1 MGPMEGGV
9 KMIDYTILI
18 LFVLLAGTMLA
29 IAKCLVNINEI
40 DKRIDEICAE
50 EKRQNKR
57 IETMEKRELIRQLE
71 QRRDK
76 AYIESKDLFKE
87 W

>member
-1 MGPMEGGV
+1 MAN
-9 KMIDYTILI
+9 IDYSIMILCI
-18 LFVLLAGTMLA
+18 LLALAMLA
-29 IAKCLVNINEI
+29 IAKCLISINEI
-40 DKRIDEICAE
+40 NERIDEIHAE

-57 IETMEKRELIRQLE
+57 IDILEKRELIYKLE

>member
-1 MGPMEGGV
+1 
-9 KMIDYTILI
+9 MIDYSIMI
-18 LFVLLAGTMLA
+18 LFVLLAGAMLA
-29 IAKCLVNINEI
+29 TAKCLVNINEI

-57 IETMEKRELIRQLE
+57 IELLEKREQIRQSE
-71 QRRDK
+71 ERRDK
-76 AYIESKDLFKE
+76 AWVEANELFNK

>member
-1 MGPMEGGV
+1 
-9 KMIDYTILI
+9 MIDYSIII
-18 LFVLLAGTMLA
+18 LFVLLAGAMLA
-29 IAKCLVNINEI
+29 TAKCLVNINEI

-57 IETMEKRELIRQLE
+57 IDILEKRELIRQLE
-71 QRRDK
+71 IRRDK
-76 AYIESKDLFKE
+76 TYIQSKDLFKE

>member
-1 MGPMEGGV
+1 
-9 KMIDYTILI
+9 MIDYSIMILC
-18 LFVLLAGTMLA
+18 VLLALTMLA
-29 IAKCLVNINEI
+29 TAKCLVNINEI

-57 IETMEKRELIRQLE
+57 IDILEKRELIRQLE
-71 QRRDK
+71 QKRDQT
-76 AYIESKDLFKE
+76 YIQPKDLFKD

>member
-1 MGPMEGGV
+1 
-9 KMIDYTILI
+9 MIDYTILI
-18 LFVLLAGTMLA
+18 LFVLLAGAMLA

-57 IETMEKRELIRQLE
+57 IDILEKRDLIRQLE
-71 QRRDK
+71 QKRDQT
-76 AYIESKDLFKE
+76 YIQSKDLFKD

>member
-1 MGPMEGGV
+1 
-9 KMIDYTILI
+9 MIDYSILI
-18 LFVLLAGTMLA
+18 LCVLLAGAMLA
-29 IAKCLVNINEI
+29 TAKCLVNINEI

-57 IETMEKRELIRQLE
+57 IDILEKRELIRQLE
-71 QRRDK
+71 QKRDQT
-76 AYIESKDLFKE
+76 YIRPKDLFKE

>member
-1 MGPMEGGV
+1 
-9 KMIDYTILI
+9 MIDFAILI
-18 LFVLLAGTMLA
+18 LCVLLACTMLA
-29 IAKCLVNINEI
+29 TAKCLVNINEI

-71 QRRDK
+71 TRRDK
-76 AYIESKDLFKE
+76 AYVDSKDLFKE

>member
-1 MGPMEGGV
+1 
-9 KMIDYTILI
+9 MIDYSIMILC
-18 LFVLLAGTMLA
+18 VLLALAMLA
-29 IAKCLVNINEI
+29 TAKCLVNINEI

-71 QRRDK
+71 MRRDK

>member
-1 MGPMEGGV
+1 
-9 KMIDYTILI
+9 MIDYTILV
-18 LFVLLAGTMLA
+18 LCVLLAGTMLA
-29 IAKCLVNINEI
+29 TAKCLIYINKI
-40 DKRIDEICAE
+40 DKRIDNILAE

-57 IETMEKRELIRQLE
+57 IDMLEKRELIRQSE

-76 AYIESKDLFKE
+76 AWVEANELFNK

>member
-1 MGPMEGGV
+1 
-9 KMIDYTILI
+9 MIDYTILI
-18 LFVLLAGTMLA
+18 LCVLLAGAMLA
-29 IAKCLVNINEI
+29 TAECLININKI

-57 IETMEKRELIRQLE
+57 IENLEKRELIRQLE
-71 QRRDK
+71 ERSDK
-76 AYIESKDLFKE
+76 AYVEAKDLFKD

>member
-1 MGPMEGGV
+1 
-9 KMIDYTILI
+9 MIDYSIMI
-18 LFVLLAGTMLA
+18 LFVLLASAMLA
-29 IAKCLVNINEI
+29 TAKCLIDINKI

-57 IETMEKRELIRQLE
+57 IDILEKRELIRQLE

-76 AYIESKDLFKE
+76 AYVESKDLFKE

>member
-1 MGPMEGGV
+1 
-9 KMIDYTILI
+9 MIDYTILI
-18 LFVLLAGTMLA
+18 LFVLVAGAMLA
-29 IAKCLVNINEI
+29 TAKCLVNINEI

-57 IETMEKRELIRQLE
+57 IDILEKRELIRQLE
-71 QRRDK
+71 MRRDK

>member
-1 MGPMEGGV
+1 
-9 KMIDYTILI
+9 MIDYSIVILC
-18 LFVLLAGTMLA
+18 VLLALAMLA
-29 IAKCLVNINEI
+29 TAKCLVDINKI
-40 DKRIDEICAE
+40 DKRIDEIHAE

-71 QRRDK
+71 QRRDQT
-76 AYIESKDLFKE
+76 YIQPKDLFKD

>member
-1 MGPMEGGV
+1 ME
-9 KMIDYTILI
+9 TIVYALI
-18 LFVLLAGTMLA
+18 LLLACLA
-29 IAKCLVNINEI
+29 IAKCFININEI
-40 DKRIDEICAE
+40 DKRIDEILAE

-57 IETMEKRELIRQLE
+57 IDVLEKREQIRQSE

-76 AYIESKDLFKE
+76 AYIKTKDLFNK

>member
-1 MGPMEGGV
+1 
-9 KMIDYTILI
+9 MIDYTILI
-18 LFVLLAGTMLA
+18 LCVLLAGAMLA
-29 IAKCLVNINEI
+29 TAKCLIDINKI

-57 IETMEKRELIRQLE
+57 IENLEKRELIRKLE
-71 QRRDK
+71 QKRDQT
-76 AYIESKDLFKE
+76 YVESKDLFKD

>member
-1 MGPMEGGV
+1 
-9 KMIDYTILI
+9 MIDIIMILC
-18 LFVLLAGTMLA
+18 VLLALTMLA
-29 IAKCLVNINEI
+29 TAKCLIDINKI

-57 IETMEKRELIRQLE
+57 IEIMEKRELIRQLE
-71 QRRDK
+71 QSHDK
-76 AYIESKDLFKE
+76 TYIQSKDLFKN